1 MKQVE
6 TIIVRINEWLWGP
19 PMMISLVGFGIL
31 ATFYIGFPQFRK
43 LGLGFKLTWKQIVQ
57 REEDGEGSMT
67 SFQALSTAVAAQVG
81 TGNIGG
87 VASAIAAGGAG
98 AVFWMWVTAIFGMAT
113 IYVEAILA
121 QKYRERKEGELV
133 GGPAYYLSRGL
144 SNKGFAKLG
153 KCLANIFAVLIIVA
167 LGFVGNAVQANSIS
181 GVMYEAFGINSLLL
195 GIMIAALAALIFIG
209 GVNRI
214 ARFTEMIV
222 PFMALVYIIAAIAVL
237 IMFRDMIVPVL
248 QAIFVN
254 AFSSRAVFGGAVGYS
269 FQQAIRYGVARG
281 LFSNEAG
288 MGSTPNSHAVA
299 NVKHPVEQG
308 AAAMVGV
315 FIDTLI
321 VCTATALI
329 VLVTGSNNS
338 GYVGPAITMEGFRIA
353 FGNFGAK
360 FIAVALLFF
369 AFTTIMA
376 WYYFGENNVK
386 YLFKQRAALK
396 VYQVMVMTSIIV
408 GATSNVSLVWEFA
421 DMFNGL
427 MVIPNIIGLVF
438 MINEV
443 KGLTKDFDQ
452 QNLSNE
458 PLYFDYLYR

>member
-43 LGLGFKLTWKQIVQ
+43 LGLGFKLTWKQIVH

-87 VASAIAAGGAG
+87 VASAIVAGGAG

-153 KCLANIFAVLIIVA
+153 KSLANIFAVLIIVA

-181 GVMYEAFGINSLLL
+181 GVMEEAFGINALLL
-195 GIMIAALAALIFIG
+195 GFMTAMLAALIFIG
-209 GVNRI
+209 GMNRI

-254 AFSSRAVFGGAVGYS
+254 AFSTRAVFGGAVGYS
-269 FQQAIRYGVARG
+269 IQQAVRYGVARG

-321 VCTATALI
+321 ICTATALI

-338 GYVGPAITMEGFRIA
+338 GYVGPAVTMEGFRIA
-353 FGNFGAK
+353 FGDLGAK

-386 YLFKQRAALK
+386 YLFKQRAAVK

-438 MINEV
+438 MIKEV

>member
-43 LGLGFKLTWKQIVQ
+43 LGLGFKLTWKQIVH

-87 VASAIAAGGAG
+87 VASAIVAGGAG

-153 KCLANIFAVLIIVA
+153 KSLANIFAVLIIVA

-181 GVMYEAFGINSLLL
+181 GVMHEAFGINSLLL
-195 GIMIAALAALIFIG
+195 GFMIAALAALIFIG

-237 IMFRDMIVPVL
+237 IIFRDMIVPVL

-269 FQQAIRYGVARG
+269 IQQAVRYGVARG

-338 GYVGPAITMEGFRIA
+338 GYVGPAVTMEGFRIA
-353 FGNFGAK
+353 FGDLGAK

-438 MINEV
+438 MIKEV

>member
-6 TIIVRINEWLWGP
+6 VIIETINEWLWGP
-19 PMMISLVGFGIL
+19 PMMICLVGFGIL

-43 LGLGFKLTWKQIVQ
+43 LGLGFKLTWKQIVH

-87 VASAIAAGGAG
+87 VASAIVAGGAG

-181 GVMYEAFGINSLLL
+181 GVMVEAFGINSLLL
-195 GIMIAALAALIFIG
+195 GFLIAVLAALIFIG
-209 GVNRI
+209 GMNRI

-254 AFSSRAVFGGAVGYS
+254 AFSTRAVFGGAVGYS
-269 FQQAIRYGVARG
+269 IQQAVRYGVARG

-321 VCTATALI
+321 ICTATALL

-338 GYVGPAITMEGFRIA
+338 GYVGPAVTMEGFRIA
-353 FGNFGAK
+353 FGDLGAK
-360 FIAVALLFF
+360 YIAVALLFF

-386 YLFKQRAALK
+386 YLFKQRAAVK

-438 MINEV
+438 MIKEV
-443 KGLTKDFDQ
+443 KGLTEDFDQ

>member
-1 MKQVE
+1 
-6 TIIVRINEWLWGP
+6 
-19 PMMISLVGFGIL
+19 
-31 ATFYIGFPQFRK
+31 
-43 LGLGFKLTWKQIVQ
+43 
-57 REEDGEGSMT
+57 MT

-87 VASAIAAGGAG
+87 VASAIVAGGAG

-181 GVMYEAFGINSLLL
+181 GVMEEAFGINALLL
-195 GIMIAALAALIFIG
+195 GFLIAVLAALIFIG

-254 AFSSRAVFGGAVGYS
+254 AFSTRAVFGGAVGYS
-269 FQQAIRYGVARG
+269 IQQAVRYGVARG

-338 GYVGPAITMEGFRIA
+338 GYVGPAVTMEGFRIA
-353 FGNFGAK
+353 FGDLGAK

-438 MINEV
+438 MIKEV